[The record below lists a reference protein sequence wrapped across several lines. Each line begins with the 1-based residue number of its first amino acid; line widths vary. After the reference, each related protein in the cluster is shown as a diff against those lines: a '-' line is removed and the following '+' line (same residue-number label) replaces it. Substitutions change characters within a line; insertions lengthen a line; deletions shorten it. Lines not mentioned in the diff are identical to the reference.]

1 MNKNNLILERTA
13 KSTEVLLAYFLHEK
27 VYPNEILYIGDGN
40 GKFPDI
46 HTADGSIG
54 IEVVQ
59 AEFAED
65 FASNMIWK
73 KYDEFKGNARKLKS
87 YIKAKLSNFDTT
99 LFIKNNKVEA
109 WSTTLSGHSA
119 YYSKHI
125 FERAMNKKLGKL
137 NDGHY
142 ASITG
147 EINLGIV
154 SIFRAKPDRI
164 IKDIQEKY
172 LYLKQYYKLN
182 FNKIFVLF
190 TDAFFE
196 ISENG
201 IKKHKISN
209 DELEE
214 LKINFKKLKPQK

>member
-1 MNKNNLILERTA
+1 MENKLILERTA
-13 KSTEVLLAYFLHEK
+13 KNTEILLAYFLHEK
-27 VYPNEILYIGDGN
+27 VYPNEVLHIGDGN

-46 HTADGSIG
+46 HTQNLNLG

-73 KYDEFKGNARKLKS
+73 KYDEFKGNARKLKA
-87 YIKAKLSNFDTT
+87 YIKAKLSHFDTT
-99 LFIKNNKVEA
+99 LFVKNNKVEA

-119 YYSKHI
+119 YYSKHV
-125 FERAMNKKLGKL
+125 FERAINKKLGKL
-137 NDGHY
+137 NDGNY
-142 ASITG
+142 SSIKG

-172 LYLKQYYKLN
+172 ENLKKYYKLN
-182 FNKIFVLF
+182 FKKIFVLF
-190 TDAFFE
+190 TDAFFVIDNE
-196 ISENG
+196 KITKHPISDE
-201 IKKHKISN
+201 
-209 DELEE
+209 ELET
-214 LKINFKKLKPQK
+214 LKEDFKKLKPKK